1 LSRSGPDFILKQFQK
16 IFALSVHPS
25 WRTRGLEA
33 AATLTNLTIEIPKH
47 PYTSDELARAFEQIG
62 PENVD
67 HPPNG
72 SALAWLA
79 HLDMLKFVIASD
91 LDTTLI
97 IEDDVDWDIAIKGQ
111 MSLISDAVRNFTRVD
126 ANEPAPYGRSWDI
139 LWPGHCG
146 EVTDPGTP
154 RLEFEDTTS
163 GRPAAWQL
171 YAGWSK
177 MWMQNIREGYR
188 VTQKAK
194 IPVCTFGY
202 AVTREG
208 AQKVLEFAGRGQFE
222 AFDVAI
228 SNGCKTA
235 KLDCLIVN
243 PEVMHHYNPPDGYG
257 YVSSVFQGDGKGVG
271 STEEAFEKIKGTTAN
286 MIRSARC
293 EALFNEVCPQP
304 PTP

>member
-1 LSRSGPDFILKQFQK
+1 VILETGGKLSRSGPNLIHKQFQK
-16 IFALSVHPS
+16 ILALSLHPS

-67 HPPNG
+67 HPPKG
-72 SALAWLA
+72 SALAWLG
-79 HLDMLKFVIASD
+79 HLDMLKFVVASD

-97 IEDDVDWDIAIKGQ
+97 IEDDVDWDIAIKEQ

-126 ANEPAPYGRSWDI
+126 ANEDAPYGRSWDI

-146 EVTDPGTP
+146 EVINPDTP

-177 MWMQNIREGYR
+177 NSMQNIREGYR
-188 VTQKAK
+188 VIQKAK
-194 IPVCTFGY
+194 LPVCTFGY

-222 AFDVAI
+222 AFDVAV

-235 KLDCLIVN
+235 KLNCLIVN
-243 PEVMHHYNPPDGYG
+243 PEVMHHYNP
-257 YVSSVFQGDGKGVG
+257 
-271 STEEAFEKIKGTTAN
+271 T
-286 MIRSARC
+286 
-293 EALFNEVCPQP
+293 
-304 PTP
+304 

>member
-1 LSRSGPDFILKQFQK
+1 
-16 IFALSVHPS
+16 
-25 WRTRGLEA
+25 
-33 AATLTNLTIEIPKH
+33 
-47 PYTSDELARAFEQIG
+47 
-62 PENVD
+62 
-67 HPPNG
+67 
-72 SALAWLA
+72 
-79 HLDMLKFVIASD
+79 MLKFVVASD

-97 IEDDVDWDIAIKGQ
+97 IEDDVDWDIAIKEQ
-111 MSLISDAVRNFTRVD
+111 MSLISDAVRNFTHVD
-126 ANEPAPYGRSWDI
+126 ANEDAPYGRSWDI

-146 EVTDPGTP
+146 EVTDPDTP

-177 MWMQNIREGYR
+177 HSMHNIREGYR
-188 VTQKAK
+188 VIQRAK
-194 IPVCTFGY
+194 MPVCTFGY

-228 SNGCKTA
+228 SNGCRTA

-257 YVSSVFQGDGKGVG
+257 YVSGVFQGDGKGVG
-271 STEEAFEKIKGTTAN
+271 SAEEVFEKIKGTTAN

-293 EALFNEVCPQP
+293 EALFNDVCPQP